1 MGKDVGRHVRAEDSF
16 PEVLL
21 PVEIELT
28 WQDVSYGVRLS
39 SLSIRVPG
47 NGNVLPDVVIKV
59 DWWHILAV
67 ILNCKWCYDVWYLQ
81 PHFWVSDFLAELWP
95 WQLRSTPFCPWT
107 CRKRDEEF
115 NIGDGMEA
123 GWSPCG
129 QPADSFPFPP
139 KACVWSLGPVLKT
152 VYAYH

>member
-59 DWWHILAV
+59 D
-67 ILNCKWCYDVWYLQ
+67 
-81 PHFWVSDFLAELWP
+81 
-95 WQLRSTPFCPWT
+95 
-107 CRKRDEEF
+107 
-115 NIGDGMEA
+115 
-123 GWSPCG
+123 
-129 QPADSFPFPP
+129 
-139 KACVWSLGPVLKT
+139 
-152 VYAYH
+152 